1 MSIESMKQRMK
12 SKIASFEGDS
22 IITVSPRTLDQLGA
36 IVAEIKKLAGYN
48 EADLTEEDF
57 MVISQLIDTH
67 TSATFDGDVVD
78 NVLVPISEKEF
89 GDVFKDLPMIVNY
102 MPLTA
107 IAISDITHHVLSE
120 LKQFKR

>member
-1 MSIESMKQRMK
+1 
-12 SKIASFEGDS
+12 
-22 IITVSPRTLDQLGA
+22 
-36 IVAEIKKLAGYN
+36 
-48 EADLTEEDF
+48 